1 MLLLGEV
8 GGAPSGSAAFLHAS
22 LPAPTTQC
30 CRPVP
35 GLRLEPP
42 VGVCC
47 TPRASGCWWMRSCR
61 AQRVPGLAPAS
72 RGQSAVGTGAVLAPA
87 PSTAQSGRGQQAG
100 AGKSL
105 RFIKR
110 HFESYKRGLPT
121 QPSAGAGPGRTSRGR
136 GQGEPATPKASLRT
150 NQPPPQEKTAPGTT
164 ERSCQRA
171 NCSGEGLRRPP
182 RAPVLLGALSRWGR
196 PGVTQQELAT
206 LRQQEQS
213 GEQGGPSLVTKCLTP
228 AWLRGSSTGGTPS
241 GVQGSVGIVPARG
254 VAPEQPELHDAGE
267 DARHVGDLWSTRGR
281 AALPSS
287 WCCCCPP
294 PRHQPRV
301 AGGDLL
307 ALSHLI
313 N

>member
-1 MLLLGEV
+1 M
-8 GGAPSGSAAFLHAS
+8 
-22 LPAPTTQC
+22 
-30 CRPVP
+30 
-35 GLRLEPP
+35 
-42 VGVCC
+42 GVCC
-47 TPRASGCWWMRSCR
+47 TPWASGYWWMRSCR

-121 QPSAGAGPGRTSRGR
+121 QPGAGAGPGRTSRGQ

-150 NQPPPQEKTAPGTT
+150 NQPPPQGKTAPGTT

-171 NCSGEGLRRPP
+171 NCGGKGLRRPP

-213 GEQGGPSLVTKCLTP
+213 GEQGGAFLGHQVSDTGLAP
-228 AWLRGSSTGGTPS
+228 WLRHRRDPLRRA
-241 GVQGSVGIVPARG
+241 GVCRDCPGPGRSART
-254 VAPEQPELHDAGE
+254 A
-267 DARHVGDLWSTRGR
+267 R
-281 AALPSS
+281 AARR
-287 WCCCCPP
+287 W
-294 PRHQPRV
+294 
-301 AGGDLL
+301 
-307 ALSHLI
+307 
-313 N
+313 

>member
-8 GGAPSGSAAFLHAS
+8 RGAPSGSAAFLHAS

-30 CRPVP
+30 CRPLP

-47 TPRASGCWWMRSCR
+47 TPWASGCWWMRSCR

-87 PSTAQSGRGQQAG
+87 PSTAQSGRGRQAG

-121 QPSAGAGPGRTSRGR
+121 QPSAGAGPGRTSRGQ

-150 NQPPPQEKTAPGTT
+150 NQPPPQGKTAPGTT

-171 NCSGEGLRRPP
+171 NCSGDGLRRPP
-182 RAPVLLGALSRWGR
+182 RAPVLLGALSRWCHPAGAGHAAAAGAEWRAGGAFLGHQVSDTGLAPGLRHQQDPLRCAGFCRDCPGPGR
-196 PGVTQQELAT
+196 
-206 LRQQEQS
+206 S
-213 GEQGGPSLVTKCLTP
+213 
-228 AWLRGSSTGGTPS
+228 
-241 GVQGSVGIVPARG
+241 ART
-254 VAPEQPELHDAGE
+254 A
-267 DARHVGDLWSTRGR
+267 R
-281 AALPSS
+281 AARR
-287 WCCCCPP
+287 W
-294 PRHQPRV
+294 
-301 AGGDLL
+301 
-307 ALSHLI
+307 
-313 N
+313 